1 MRKLSTFI
9 AAAIAIIV
17 ASCNSYDDSL
27 VWDKLSEHDSRLVAL
42 EELCKEANSNID
54 ALSTL
59 VGAMKESD
67 SIVSVTPITE
77 NGKTVGYTI
86 TFTKSAPITIYNGKD
101 GSDGK
106 DGEDGEDG
114 KDGINGDGSYIPM
127 IGIKKDVDNHYYWT
141 LDGDWILDA
150 NGNKVSAEGAEGSQ
164 GVPGDTGAAGT
175 PGKDGVT
182 PQLRIEGGF
191 WQVSYDNGATWKE
204 LGRATVDGG
213 GGSSIFADVYEK
225 DGYIHFV
232 LTDGDSFKLPT
243 SVATS
248 FEITFNVEQ
257 GVAVVPGTTI
267 KVEYTIT
274 GAKGRTFVRAMCYED
289 DPVLVSPI
297 DDTHGYI
304 YYVMPDFFDGE
315 DEAYRD
321 KLIDEE
327 YFGDAT
333 YEDYYNG
340 FLYVLVMVSDS
351 TGNQVTKALNFSEG
365 VLKSV
370 EDAYV
375 TDAVAGS
382 VNVTINT
389 NIAAGTFE
397 IVIPD
402 KAKSWISYN
411 PTTRAEMREDVLT
424 FDVAANTSDKFR
436 SANIALVNELGQR
449 GESFVIVQRSS
460 NAGEAVVFEDPRVEA
475 LCVARYDA
483 NLDGKLTY
491 EEIATVTDVKDL
503 FLLDKKIVSFNEF
516 EYFTSVTYL
525 PYEMFAECTLLESIK
540 LPESITYIGSY
551 AFRNCQSL
559 KSIVIPEGVKCSPD
573 SDYYDEYGYSWFEG
587 CSSLES
593 VILPSTLEELP
604 NHCFENCVSL
614 TTITIPEGIDEIP
627 YGCFSGCEQLSTINI
642 TTPIKKIGSSAF
654 RECSMLT
661 SFDLSHLSNS
671 YDEDYYEEYSC
682 LGESAFAY
690 SGLTS
695 VTIPE
700 SVTRIYDY
708 VFEGCVDLA
717 SVTLHDNITYIGGS
731 AFSGCSDL
739 KNTELPLNLEQ
750 IGYRAFQNSG
760 LEGEVID
767 GTSMK
772 ALVIPAKVKSIGD
785 YAFTGCSNLSAV
797 KMLSMYP
804 PKQDG
809 SFNTTTAIYVHPD
822 VVRDYKESNYW
833 YGYTILPYEMMLV
846 NLQLDFEVAEDVAY
860 DDNYFHFPVSASVS
874 GDITAADNVEEFGYY
889 VKTGDD
895 DYYYDSYVTYYPVEN
910 LGATVTD
917 KVSVYASNMSKN
929 YDQYRAYTNGQVG
942 AYIRLVDGTIIT
954 YDNRQVEFVYDEPL
968 SLEFVGYEYTD
979 MEVYS
984 DCTYLYFSAEY
995 KVTGGYWL
1003 YNWEVCSDNYVGY
1016 NDISYTDTNTLIING
1031 YWKYYNS
1038 EENPTAEV
1046 SIEYRDRNYNYYTTD
1061 PFTLTTEL
1069 PDVEVDVAMGSCT
1082 DMYGVDCEANL
1093 PTGYWAAIR
1102 IIGDGDQLESIS
1114 YLYAYTEYIDA
1125 SGLSDEEL
1133 VDNYG
1138 EDDENAIGNLKQDGV
1153 YFLKSN
1159 VESGS
1164 NITMILR
1171 VTSVFGK
1178 TKYYR
1183 VDYTVPNVTGL
1194 DLGYYQISEY
1204 NEELGDTTS
1213 LRIRLLGGKE
1223 EGKVKMVLEPYLDYT
1238 YNGVIDRENRT
1249 ITFNGVLDYWEDT
1262 FTFNSYFWWY
1272 NEATNEVCGFWSSSD
1287 AEHENSA
1294 NLVFSYDENG
1304 VITSLN
1310 NYFEKRIANRDTM
1323 EDYTAE
1329 FSFTPNATIEKE
1341 GMAQPQAKAK
1351 ARGYKPMQ
1359 SPKVFLGR

>member
-1 MRKLSTFI
+1 M
-9 AAAIAIIV
+9 
-17 ASCNSYDDSL
+17 
-27 VWDKLSEHDSRLVAL
+27 
-42 EELCKEANSNID
+42 
-54 ALSTL
+54 
-59 VGAMKESD
+59 
-67 SIVSVTPITE
+67 TPITE

-106 DGEDGEDG
+106 DGEDG

-127 IGIKKDVDNHYYWT
+127 IGIKKDVDNCYYWT
-141 LDGDWILDA
+141 LDGEWILDD
-150 NGNKVSAEGAEGSQ
+150 NGNKVSAQ
-164 GVPGDTGAAGT
+164 GVDGAQGLPGDTGAAGT
-175 PGKDGVT
+175 PGAPGKDGVT

-204 LGRATVDGG
+204 LGRATADGS

-248 FEITFNVEQ
+248 FDVTFNVEQ

-267 KVEYTIT
+267 KIEYTIT
-274 GAKGRTFVRAMCYED
+274 GAKGRTFVRAMCYDD
-289 DPVLVSPI
+289 DPVVVSPI

-304 YYVMPDFFDGE
+304 YYVMPDFFDDE

-321 KLIDEE
+321 KLIDED

-424 FDVAANTSDKFR
+424 FDVAANTGDKFR

-449 GESFVIVQRSS
+449 AESFVIVQRSS

-503 FLLDKKIVSFNEF
+503 FLLEKKIVSFNEF
-516 EYFTSVTYL
+516 EYFTSVTSI
-525 PYEMFAECTLLESIK
+525 PNEMFEECTLLESIK

-551 AFRNCQSL
+551 AFHNCQSL
-559 KSIVIPEGVKCSPD
+559 TSIVIPEGVKYRPD
-573 SDYYDEYGYSWFEG
+573 GDYYDDYGYSWFAG

-604 NHCFENCVSL
+604 SYCFENCVSL
-614 TTITIPEGIDEIP
+614 TTITIPEGIDVIP

-642 TTPIKKIGSSAF
+642 KTPIKQICNSAF

-700 SVTRIYDY
+700 SVTSINGS

-731 AFSGCSDL
+731 AFRGCSDL
-739 KNTELPLNLEQ
+739 NNIELPLNLEK
-750 IGYRAFQNSG
+750 IGSYAFQNSG

-772 ALVIPAKVKSIGD
+772 ALVIPAKVKNIGYD
-785 YAFTGCSNLSAV
+785 AFTGCSNLSAV

-809 SFNTTTAIYVHPD
+809 SFNTTTAIYVHSD

-833 YGYTILPYEMMLV
+833 YEYTVLPYEMMSV
-846 NLQLDFEVAEDVAY
+846 NLQLDFEVAEDVTYY
-860 DDNYFHFPVSASVS
+860 DSYFYFPISASVS

-895 DYYYDSYVTYYPVEN
+895 YYYDRYVTYYPVEN
-910 LGATVTD
+910 LGATLTGT
-917 KVSVYASNMSKN
+917 VSVYASNMSKN

-968 SLEFVGYEYTD
+968 SLEFVGYEYTY

-984 DCTYLYFSAEY
+984 SYTYLYFSAEY
-995 KVTGGYWL
+995 KVTGHYWL
-1003 YNWEVCSDNYVGY
+1003 YNWDVCSDNYVGY
-1016 NDISYTDTNTLIING
+1016 NDYSYTDTNTLIING
-1031 YWKYYNS
+1031 YWEYYNY

-1046 SIEYRDRNYNYYTTD
+1046 SIEYRDRDYNYYTTD
-1061 PFTLTTEL
+1061 PFTLTTDF

-1082 DMYGVDCEANL
+1082 DMYGVDCEAQY
-1093 PTGYWAAIR
+1093 PTGYWAAVR
-1102 IIGDGDQLESIS
+1102 IIGDGDQLKSIS
-1114 YLYAYTEYIDA
+1114 YLYDYTEYIDA

-1138 EDDENAIGNLKQDGV
+1138 GDAQGAIDRLKQDGV
-1153 YFLKSN
+1153 YFFNLN

-1171 VTSVFGK
+1171 VTSIFGK

-1183 VDYTVPNVTGL
+1183 VDYTVPNATGL

-1213 LRIRLLGGKE
+1213 LRIRLLGGLE
-1223 EGKVKMVLEPYLDYT
+1223 EGKVKMALTDLEYPYD
-1238 YNGVIDRENRT
+1238 GVIDRENRT
-1249 ITFNGVLDYWEDT
+1249 ITFNGYSDYGDI
-1262 FTFNSYFWWY
+1262 FNSYWWWY
-1272 NEATNEVCGFWSSSD
+1272 NKSANEACGFWSSSD

-1310 NYFEKRIANRDTM
+1310 NYLEMRIINYYTM
-1323 EDYTAE
+1323 EDERVE

-1341 GMAQPQAKAK
+1341 GMAQPQAKSK
-1351 ARGYKPMQ
+1351 ARGYQPMQ